1 MSFHDT
7 LPKACARI
15 DADDGG
21 FSQRKERL
29 QSVLSNS
36 SNSSRRKSVQL
47 IRVNPRQRCWSAMR
61 DRSLGALVMASLVM
75 ALGCQSSGDAGVTLR
90 FWAMGA
96 EGEVV
101 QQMVPEFERQN
112 PGIHVRVQTMPWSAA
127 HEKLLTSFVGE
138 ATPDVA
144 QLGNTWVPEFTAIHA
159 LEPLDGYAARSSIVN
174 RDAFFH
180 GIWDTNVIDDTTFGI
195 PWYVDTRVIFYRRDL
210 LAKAGYDS
218 IPPTWAGWRAAMEAV
233 KRQQGANRY
242 AIFLPTNEWAQPMI
256 FGLQAGSPILKD
268 GGRYGAFSDS
278 AFARAFGFYLGLF
291 HDGLAPVAGTNDIAN
306 VYQEFARG
314 MFAMWITGPWN
325 VGEMRKRLPPELQH
339 SWATAPLPGPT
350 GDSSGVSLAGGS
362 SIVIFHASAHKDAA
376 WKLLE
381 YLARPEQQLRFSR
394 LTGDLPASVAA
405 WRDSSLSGDPHFR
418 AFYTQLHRV
427 TPIPKV
433 PEVEIISSKLIET
446 SEASIRGNRPADQSL
461 AALDRDVNQI
471 LEKRRWI
478 LARRSPA
485 ATRREASR

>member
-1 MSFHDT
+1 MT
-7 LPKACARI
+7 AAAACRA
-15 DADDGG
+15 
-21 FSQRKERL
+21 
-29 QSVLSNS
+29 
-36 SNSSRRKSVQL
+36 
-47 IRVNPRQRCWSAMR
+47 PRDNAI
-61 DRSLGALVMASLVM
+61 
-75 ALGCQSSGDAGVTLR
+75 TLR

-101 QQMVPEFERQN
+101 AQMMPEFEREN

-159 LEPLDGYAARSSIVN
+159 LEPLESYVARSSIVRPN
-174 RDAFFH
+174 AFFR

-210 LAKAGYDS
+210 LAKAGFDS
-218 IPPTWAGWRAAMEAV
+218 IPGTWAGWRAAMEAV
-233 KRQQGANRY
+233 KRQQGPNRY
-242 AIFLPTNEWAQPMI
+242 AIFLPTNEWAQPMLL
-256 FGLQAGSPILKD
+256 GLQAGSPILKD

-278 AFARAFGFYLGLF
+278 AFARAFDFYLGLF
-291 HDGLAPVAGTNDIAN
+291 RDGLAPVAGTNDVAN

-325 VGEMRKRLPPELQH
+325 VGEMRKRMPPELQH
-339 SWATAPLPGPT
+339 AWATSPFPGPR

-362 SIVIFHASAHKDAA
+362 SIVVFHASPHKDAA
-376 WKLLE
+376 WKLVE

-394 LTGDLPASVAA
+394 LTGDLPASIAA
-405 WRDSSLSGDPHFR
+405 WRDSSLSGDAHFR
-418 AFYTQLHRV
+418 AFYTQLQRV
-427 TPIPKV
+427 RPIPKV
-433 PEVEIISSKLIET
+433 AEVEIISSKLIEA
-446 SEASIRGNRPADQSL
+446 SEAAIRGHVPAQRAL
-461 AALDRDVNQI
+461 AALDRDVDQI

-478 LARRSPA
+478 LAHRAQSVARR
-485 ATRREASR
+485 ASR